1 MNGIEINDVTKR
13 FGDTLALNQVSL
25 TFEPHKIYGLLGRNG
40 AGKSTLL
47 NIITNRL
54 FADSGQVTIDGL
66 VSVENDMTQGLL
78 YLMSEKNLYPES
90 MTCNEAFKWTKQF
103 FTDFDLDYALNLAGQ
118 FQLNTKK
125 KIRSLSTGYT
135 SIFKIIIALSVN
147 TPYVLFDEPVL
158 GLDANH
164 RELFYRLLIEK
175 YSDNPFTAIISTH
188 LIDEIANLLE
198 YVMIIKNG
206 EILVN
211 ESCEALLSNG
221 YSVTGAIKQ
230 VDAFIAN
237 KEVIGADV
245 LGGLKTATIIGSLSK
260 STVPDGIE
268 LTNLDLQKLFIKLT
282 NEEQPNE
289 TTCNL

>member
-1 MNGIEINDVTKR
+1 MNGIQINDVTKT

-47 NIITNRL
+47 NIITNRI
-54 FADSGQVTIDGL
+54 FADSGQVTVDGL
-66 VSVENDMTQGLL
+66 SSIENDMAQGRL

-103 FTDFDLDYALNLAGQ
+103 FKDFDLDYALNLAKQ
-118 FQLNTKK
+118 FKLNPKK

-164 RELFYRLLIEK
+164 REMFYRLLIEK

-211 ESCEALLSNG
+211 ESCETLLSNG
-221 YSVTGAIKQ
+221 YSVTGAIKHI
-230 VDAFIAN
+230 DTFIAD
-237 KEVIGADV
+237 KEVIGEDV
-245 LGGLKTATIIGSLSK
+245 LGGLKTATIIGSINKHTLS
-260 STVPDGIE
+260 DGIE
-268 LTNLDLQKLFIKLT
+268 ITNLDLQKLFIKLT
-282 NEEQPNE
+282 HEE
-289 TTCNL
+289 

>member
-1 MNGIEINDVTKR
+1 MNGIQINDVTKT
-13 FGDTLALNQVSL
+13 FADTLALNQVSL

-47 NIITNRL
+47 NIITNRI

-66 VSVENDMTQGLL
+66 SSVENDMAQGLL
-78 YLMSEKNLYPES
+78 FLMSEKNLYPES

-103 FTDFDLDYALNLAGQ
+103 FKDFDLDYALNLAKQ
-118 FQLNTKK
+118 FKLNTKK

-164 RELFYRLLIEK
+164 REIFYRLLIEK

-206 EILVN
+206 EILMN
-211 ESCEALLSNG
+211 ESCETLLSNG
-221 YSVTGAIKQ
+221 YSVTGTINH
-230 VDAFIAN
+230 VNTFIAD
-237 KEVIGADV
+237 KEVIGEDV
-245 LGGLKTATIIGSLSK
+245 LGGLKTATIIGSLNK

-268 LTNLDLQKLFIKLT
+268 ITNLDLQKLFIKLT
-282 NEEQPNE
+282 NEE
-289 TTCNL
+289 

>member
-1 MNGIEINDVTKR
+1 MNGIEINDVTKT
-13 FGDTLALNQVSL
+13 FGDTLALNQVNL

-54 FADSGQVTIDGL
+54 FADSGPLTIDGL
-66 VSVENDMTQGLL
+66 AGSENDQIQGLI

-103 FTDFDLDYALNLAGQ
+103 FKDFDLDYAHNLATQ
-118 FQLNTKK
+118 FKLNTKK

-164 RELFYRLLIEK
+164 RELFYRLLIKK
-175 YSDNPFTAIISTH
+175 YSDNAFTAIISTH
-188 LIDEIANLLE
+188 LIEEIANLLE

-211 ESCEALLSNG
+211 ESCETLLSKG
-221 YSVTGAIKQ
+221 YSVTGTIKQ
-230 VDAFIAN
+230 VDTFIAD
-237 KEVIGADV
+237 KEVIGEDV
-245 LGGLKTATIIGSLSK
+245 LGGLKTATIIGSINK
-260 STVPDGIE
+260 STLPDGIE
-268 LTNLDLQKLFIKLT
+268 ITSLDLQKLFIKLT
-282 NEEQPNE
+282 NEEQSNE
-289 TTCNL
+289 TTYNL

>member
-1 MNGIEINDVTKR
+1 MNGIEINDVTKT

-66 VSVENDMTQGLL
+66 SSVENDMTQGRL

-90 MTCNEAFKWTKQF
+90 MTCNEAFKWTKRF
-103 FTDFDLDYALNLAGQ
+103 FKDFDLDYALNLANQ
-118 FQLNTKK
+118 FKLNTRK
-125 KIRSLSTGYT
+125 KIRSLSTGYN
-135 SIFKIIIALSVN
+135 SIFKIITALSVN

-164 RELFYRLLIEK
+164 REMFYRLLIEK
-175 YSDNPFTAIISTH
+175 YSDNAFTAIISTH

-211 ESCEALLSNG
+211 ESCETLLRKG

-230 VDAFIAN
+230 VDGFIED
-237 KEVIGADV
+237 KEV
-245 LGGLKTATIIGSLSK
+245 
-260 STVPDGIE
+260 
-268 LTNLDLQKLFIKLT
+268 
-282 NEEQPNE
+282 
-289 TTCNL
+289 

>member
-1 MNGIEINDVTKR
+1 MNGIEINDVSKT

-25 TFEPHKIYGLLGRNG
+25 TFGPHKIYGLLGRNG

-66 VSVENDMTQGLL
+66 PSIENDPAQNKV

-90 MTCNEAFKWTKQF
+90 MTCDEAFKWTKQF
-103 FTDFDLDYALNLAGQ
+103 FKDFDLDYALNLAKQ
-118 FQLNTKK
+118 FKLNTKK

-164 RELFYRLLIEK
+164 REMFYRLLIER

-206 EILVN
+206 EIMVN
-211 ESCEALLSNG
+211 ESCETLLSKG
-221 YSVTGAIKQ
+221 YAVTGTITQ
-230 VDAFIAN
+230 VDAFIAD
-237 KEVIGADV
+237 KEVIGTDV
-245 LGGLKTATIIGSLSK
+245 LGGLKTATIIGSINK
-260 STVPDGIE
+260 STVPDWIE
-268 LTNLDLQKLFIKLT
+268 ITNLDLQKLFIKLT
-282 NEEQPNE
+282 NEE
-289 TTCNL
+289 

>member
-103 FTDFDLDYALNLAGQ
+103 FNDFDLDYALNLAKQ
-118 FQLNTKK
+118 FKLNPKK

-135 SIFKIIIALSVN
+135 SIFKIITALSVN

-164 RELFYRLLIEK
+164 REMFYRLLIEK

-211 ESCEALLSNG
+211 ESCEALLSKG
-221 YSVTGAIKQ
+221 YSVTGAITQ
-230 VDAFIAN
+230 VDAFIAD

-245 LGGLKTATIIGSLSK
+245 LGGLKTVTIIGSLDK
-260 STVPDGIE
+260 RTVPDGIE
-268 LTNLDLQKLFIKLT
+268 ITNLDLQKLFIKLT
-282 NEEQPNE
+282 NEE
-289 TTCNL
+289 

>member
-1 MNGIEINDVTKR
+1 MNGIQINNVTKA
-13 FGDTLALNQVSL
+13 FGDTLALNQVTL

-54 FADSGQVTIDGL
+54 FADSGEVTIDGL
-66 VSVENDMTQGLL
+66 SSVENDMTQGLL

-90 MTCNEAFKWTKQF
+90 MTCNEAFKWTQQF
-103 FTDFDLDYALNLAGQ
+103 FKDFNLDYALNLAKQ
-118 FQLNTKK
+118 FKLDTKK

-135 SIFKIIIALSVN
+135 SIFKIITALSVN

-164 RELFYRLLIEK
+164 REMFYRLLIEK
-175 YSDNPFTAIISTH
+175 YSNNAFTAIISTH
-188 LIDEIANLLE
+188 LIEEIANLLE

-211 ESCEALLSNG
+211 ESCETLLSKG
-221 YSVTGAIKQ
+221 YSISGTIKQ
-230 VDAFIAN
+230 VNGFIKG
-237 KEVIGADV
+237 KEIIGEDV
-245 LGGLKTATIIGSLSK
+245 LGGLKTATIIGSINK
-260 STVPDGIE
+260 STLPDGIE
-268 LTNLDLQKLFIKLT
+268 ISNLDLQKLFIKLT
-282 NEEQPNE
+282 NEE
-289 TTCNL
+289 

>member
-13 FGDTLALNQVSL
+13 FGDTLALNQVNL

-66 VSVENDMTQGLL
+66 ASVENDMTQGLL

-90 MTCNEAFKWTKQF
+90 MTSNEAFKWTKQF
-103 FTDFDLDYALNLAGQ
+103 FKDFDLDYALNLAGQ
-118 FQLNTKK
+118 FKLNTRK

-164 RELFYRLLIEK
+164 REMFYRLLIEK

-221 YSVTGAIKQ
+221 YSVTGAITQ
-230 VDAFIAN
+230 VDAFIAD

-245 LGGLKTATIIGSLSK
+245 LGGLKTATIIGSLDK
-260 STVPDGIE
+260 RTVPDGIE
-268 LTNLDLQKLFIKLT
+268 ITNLDLQKLFIKLT
-282 NEEQPNE
+282 NEE
-289 TTCNL
+289 